1 MRLLSTKS
9 LQRNMTL
16 AKPIYN
22 GKGQVLVGEG
32 VPLTP
37 RIIDRLIE
45 LGITY
50 VYISDPF
57 TNDIE
62 LKSPISEKTKKEA
75 FQTIEQTFEVVKSG
89 KSLSNVFLFEQLG
102 KKFSFVVQD
111 ILNQI
116 KNHTD
121 VISLLSEVSAYDH
134 YIFTHSLNVTIYSLA
149 LGVELKLPERKLEEL
164 GMGAMLHDVGKMLV
178 PYDILTKPGKLT
190 NEEFYVIQKH
200 AEDGFNILRNIP
212 NLPLVAAHCAY
223 QHHERMDGSGYP
235 RSLVGEDIHYYS
247 RILAITDVYDAV
259 TSNRVYRQALL
270 PHEGLEI
277 LYAGA
282 GTKFDLTMIEAF
294 RRSIAAYPTGL
305 SVHLND
311 GRKGIVI
318 RQNTGTSE
326 RPVIRI
332 IEDHG
337 ARVQTP
343 YELDLLKELS
353 VVIVETD
360 TTLLGKNEIVPPKQ
374 T

>member
-1 MRLLSTKS
+1 
-9 LQRNMTL
+9 MTL

-22 GKGQVLVGEG
+22 GKGQVLVSEG
-32 VPLTP
+32 VPLSERMIT
-37 RIIDRLIE
+37 RLIE

-75 FQTIEQTFEVVKSG
+75 VQTIEQTFEVVKKG
-89 KSLSNVFLFEQLG
+89 KSLSKVFLFDQLG
-102 KKFSFVVQD
+102 KKFTFVVRD
-111 ILNQI
+111 ILEQI
-116 KNHTD
+116 KNNED
-121 VISLLSEVSAYDH
+121 VISLLSEVSAFDH

-149 LGVELKLPERKLEEL
+149 LGVELKLPQRKLEEL

-178 PYDILTKPGKLT
+178 PFEILTKAGRLT
-190 NEEFYVIQKH
+190 NEEFHVIQKH
-200 AEDGFNILRNIP
+200 PEDGFNILRNVP

-223 QHHERMDGSGYP
+223 QHHERIDGSGYP

-259 TSNRVYRQALL
+259 TSNRVYRQAML

-282 GTKFDLTMIEAF
+282 GTKFDLNMIEAF
-294 RRSIAAYPTGL
+294 RRSIAAYPIGL

-318 RQNTGTSE
+318 RQNAGTSD

-332 IEDHG
+332 IEDK
-337 ARVQTP
+337 ATRVQIP
-343 YELDLLKELS
+343 YELDLMKELT
-353 VVIVETD
+353 VIIVETD
-360 TTLLGKNEIVPPKQ
+360 TTLLGKIEIVPPKH